1 MTIPERIK
9 ALREESVPSLN
20 QTQLGKILNKS
31 QRAISRL
38 ETGEAH
44 MQDEDIIAY
53 CNFFN
58 VSADYILGLKKDLNY
73 PERK

>member
-1 MTIPERIK
+1 MTIAERLK
-9 ALREESVPSLN
+9 SLREEHKDHLN
-20 QTQLGKILNKS
+20 QTELGKRLNKS

-44 MQDEDIIAY
+44 LQDDDLIAY

-58 VSADYILGLKKDLNY
+58 VSADYILGLPDLPY
-73 PERK
+73 PKR